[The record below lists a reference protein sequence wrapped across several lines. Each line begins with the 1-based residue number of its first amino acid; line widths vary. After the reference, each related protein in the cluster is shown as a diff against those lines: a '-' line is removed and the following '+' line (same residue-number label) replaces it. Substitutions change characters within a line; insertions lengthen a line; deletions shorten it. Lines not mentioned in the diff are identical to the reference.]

1 MKRGTV
7 ILLFFLLQ
15 ACIAPPTVEPTATA
29 APPRQI
35 APGENPFAPRDGD
48 LNLQRT
54 GVTLTS
60 VNLSERFD
68 LYPRQVAVYFLG
80 YMPSVC
86 NELRINV
93 NPPDAEARIYIEV
106 YSLMDS
112 SIACD
117 RVFQQFEAMILLGT
131 FTNGRYMIWVNGERI
146 GDFTV
151 Y

>member
-1 MKRGTV
+1 MKRGAF
-7 ILLFFLLQ
+7 IFFFFLLQ
-15 ACIAPPTVEPTATA
+15 ACIAPPTVEPAATA
-29 APPRQI
+29 VPPRQHT
-35 APGENPFAPRDGD
+35 PGENPFAPRDGD
-48 LNLQRT
+48 LNLQRA

-68 LYPRQVAVYFLG
+68 LDPRQVAVYFLG

-86 NELRINV
+86 NELRINI

-112 SIACD
+112 SLACD
-117 RVFQQFEAMILLGT
+117 RVFQQYEAMIFLGT
-131 FTNGRYMIWVNGERI
+131 FTNGRYTIWVNGELV